1 MEEHHRASDHNSDPD
16 RQDRMKK
23 EINPEVWMSGGGPSR
38 TVTSQE
44 GEDLC
49 PISTTCEGEQ
59 NFKTNLKSL
68 NL

>member
-1 MEEHHRASDHNSDPD
+1 
-16 RQDRMKK
+16 MKK